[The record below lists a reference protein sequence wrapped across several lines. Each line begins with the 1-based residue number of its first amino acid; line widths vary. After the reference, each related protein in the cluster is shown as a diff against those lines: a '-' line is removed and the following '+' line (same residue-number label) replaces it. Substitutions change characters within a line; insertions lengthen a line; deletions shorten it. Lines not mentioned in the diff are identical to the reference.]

1 MTDAGAGSPRH
12 PLIERL
18 LADFGLPEVDTAG
31 VDSFLAA
38 PGDAVLLFTEDP
50 KKYPESADVAV
61 ILPELM
67 KAFAG
72 RFRAAVVARGSER
85 ELQKRFGFARWPA
98 LVFLRG
104 GDIVGTLTGVHD
116 WDEFVEEVSALL
128 DSPTR
133 RELAAAA
140 VQANEQAASDS
151 GGRT

>member
-1 MTDAGAGSPRH
+1 VPRH
-12 PLIERL
+12 PLVERL
-18 LADFGLPEVDTAG
+18 LAEFGLPEVGTAD
-31 VDSFLAA
+31 VDAFLAA

-67 KAFAG
+67 RAFAG
-72 RFRAAVVARGSER
+72 RFRAAVVARASER
-85 ELQKRFGFARWPA
+85 ELQKRYGFARWPA

-116 WDEFVEEVSALL
+116 WDEFVEQVSALL

-140 VQANEQAASDS
+140 VQVNEQAASDS